1 MNREIIM
8 QALLAKLTSP
18 PLVFT
23 FTADTTT
30 DDVTLTNV
38 SDSSGLMVGMPV
50 AGDGLPL
57 DATIATITPAVT
69 ISLPAVADRTATA
82 LLQGFQT
89 TARRLASP
97 SAEQDMPSLY
107 LIEVGELHETRPST
121 QPAIVELQCEAWVYT
136 KVGADEN
143 AVSIAT
149 LNTLIDGIERALYP
163 TPQAIRQNLGVNGV
177 LYCRIEGEIAK
188 DPGHK
193 GELAGAVIPLKIA
206 VGQSA
211 ETYLL

>member
-18 PLVFT
+18 PLVFS
-23 FTADTTT
+23 FTANTTT
-30 DDVTLTNV
+30 GSVTLTNI
-38 SDSSGLMVGMPV
+38 SDTSGLMVGMPV

-57 DATIATITPAVT
+57 DATIATITPTVT
-69 ISLPAVADRTATA
+69 ISLPATGDRTATS

-89 TARRLASP
+89 TARRLANP

-107 LIEVGELHETRPST
+107 LVEVGESHGPRGST
-121 QPAIVELQCEAWVYT
+121 EPAIVELQCEAWVYT

-143 AVSIAT
+143 AVPIST

-163 TPQAIRQNLGVNGV
+163 TPRTIRQNLGVNGV

-193 GELAGAVIPLKIA
+193 GELAGAVIPLKLAI
-206 VGQSA
+206 GQNV